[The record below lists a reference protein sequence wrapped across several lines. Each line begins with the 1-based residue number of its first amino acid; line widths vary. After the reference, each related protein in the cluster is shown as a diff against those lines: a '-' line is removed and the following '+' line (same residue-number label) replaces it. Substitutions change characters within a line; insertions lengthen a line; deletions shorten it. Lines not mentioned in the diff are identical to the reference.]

1 MTGNRPRT
9 LALIGDFIILIAF
22 PFLGA
27 ADHENAVTFESFTRT
42 VVPFAVAWLGVGMVS
57 PALRVSTVRSIKLTY
72 RWVPP
77 MWLAAGVIAIV
88 LRVFVFDRP
97 FSLPFSIVAIVVV
110 GLLVILWRLAL
121 AAALR
126 TR

>member
-9 LALIGDFIILIAF
+9 LALTGDLAILVAF

-27 ADHENAVTFESFTRT
+27 ADHENAVTLESFART
-42 VVPFAVAWLGVGMVS
+42 FVPFAVAWLGVGMVTS
-57 PALRVSTVRSIKLTY
+57 AFRVSAIRSITRTY
-72 RWVPP
+72 RWVPAA
-77 MWLAAGVIAIV
+77 WLAAGVVAMA
-88 LRVFVFDRP
+88 LRAVVFDRA
-97 FSLPFSIVAIVVV
+97 FSLSFAIVAVAVM
-110 GLLVILWRLAL
+110 GLLVIGWRLVL